1 MLANQKAE
9 RDAQTTEGTSGT
21 PKPAPGSG
29 TSASG
34 AGKKRKQATEQP
46 GRKQPRRGDKAP
58 HKPLPPLRGPPAAKP
73 KRKSMVDELPNSQ
86 EKRRKKQRQ
95 YSHDSYVKKR
105 DATQA
110 ATEADGEADGEA
122 GPSNPWAASKTGK
135 ERPGPAAAQR
145 AKSRAVVKFLI
156 GESSLGYLLPPQC
169 RPMTE
174 RHKRMCG
181 CETCIEPAQMQ
192 RSLNG
197 FRTRW
202 KKKLWALAKEAV
214 GRVAKAK
221 ASARAR
227 AYQPTLDYVVPSP
240 WHAKPSLAV
249 AEMQCKPVQGVGLP
263 HWRCV
268 LGICDQCPEYPIP
281 DEERGLTDEPG
292 VPKIKFHVGEVHE
305 DPTKLDKNGK
315 PKKYKRLT
323 FREEPIGIF
332 HRDFYLPSIQKLKY
346 HTPHRIVLGKDRC
359 GKQRVEAFLSRI
371 GDAKTRRDYAE
382 RLKGIFD
389 LEEQHEH
396 FGNGRTISMEGCALE
411 TWRKEAIAEFNRA
424 KAAGCSDD
432 AALLAA
438 SQVNADK
445 PTRMAFH
452 SHISDDSRQDAATTH
467 AHMLIMI
474 GFIRTIELLDG
485 HVLWD
490 DTDGCGK
497 QYRCGT
503 ALQLLSQIAF
513 SEGITVAK
521 MRRLRKIEYAH
532 DLR

>member
-1 MLANQKAE
+1 MELANGALEQELRHGLLLSALGVFDEQRVVLERRRDDVRMRMDPRQKRHAHLR
-9 RDAQTTEGTSGT
+9 RDVRVS
-21 PKPAPGSG
+21 
-29 TSASG
+29 
-34 AGKKRKQATEQP
+34 
-46 GRKQPRRGDKAP
+46 PRCSVS
-58 HKPLPPLRGPPAAKP
+58 L
-73 KRKSMVDELPNSQ
+73 
-86 EKRRKKQRQ
+86 
-95 YSHDSYVKKR
+95 
-105 DATQA
+105 
-110 ATEADGEADGEA
+110 
-122 GPSNPWAASKTGK
+122 
-135 ERPGPAAAQR
+135 
-145 AKSRAVVKFLI
+145 SRALACLTGAACLVYVTSVQSTLFQMKSADLLTNP
-156 GESSLGYLLPPQC
+156 ESL
-169 RPMTE
+169 R
-174 RHKRMCG
+174 
-181 CETCIEPAQMQ
+181 
-192 RSLNG
+192 
-197 FRTRW
+197 F
-202 KKKLWALAKEAV
+202 
-214 GRVAKAK
+214 
-221 ASARAR
+221 
-227 AYQPTLDYVVPSP
+227 
-240 WHAKPSLAV
+240 
-249 AEMQCKPVQGVGLP
+249 
-263 HWRCV
+263 
-268 LGICDQCPEYPIP
+268 
-281 DEERGLTDEPG
+281 
-292 VPKIKFHVGEVHE
+292 KFHVGEVHE

-503 ALQLLSQIAF
+503 ALQLRVEHQLRA
-513 SEGITVAK
+513 VA
-521 MRRLRKIEYAH
+521 
-532 DLR
+532 DLRGGRGRARPERLEDLHPVPHGEERPRGARGGLARRAPVYGTAHGACERAANVWIRERIRAMLTGGGWAVVVDVLRTTAHGEIQARESGYGGRGVRREFVGKASVFIASGRKTSIFVSRPRVTSLPAPRRSRAWVGVVSANRILSDG